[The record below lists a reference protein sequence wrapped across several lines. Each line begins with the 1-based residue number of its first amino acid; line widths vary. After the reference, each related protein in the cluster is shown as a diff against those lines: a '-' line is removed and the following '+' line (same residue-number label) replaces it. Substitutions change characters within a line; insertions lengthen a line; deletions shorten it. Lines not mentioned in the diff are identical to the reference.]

1 MMKKYV
7 NILGFKVEIKLIKK
21 DLGEGEVSWYC
32 AYVLLPK
39 SRFLSDNCL
48 NSYGWCTFRGK
59 SYKDE
64 DDDLVGADSNHTCHS
79 GDSLDEKLM
88 DVLGYIEEIIIN
100 YQKAVD
106 KRYWEGSIVEG
117 TNN

>member
-1 MMKKYV
+1 MV
-7 NILGFKVEIKLIKK
+7 LCLRAITKVDE
-21 DLGEGEVSWYC
+21 S
-32 AYVLLPK
+32 K
-39 SRFLSDNCL
+39 SRRD
-48 NSYGWCTFRGK
+48 YE
-59 SYKDE
+59 DE

-106 KRYWEGSIVEG
+106 KYYWEGCIIEG

>member
-7 NILGFKVEIKLIKK
+7 NILGFKVEIKLLKK
-21 DLGEGEVSWYC
+21 DFGKGEESWYC

-48 NSYGWCTFRGK
+48 DTMCTFRGTN
-59 SYKDE
+59 YEDE
-64 DDDLVGADSNHTCHS
+64 DDDLVGADSNHWCHR
-79 GDSLDEKLM
+79 GKSLDKRLM

-100 YQKAVD
+100 YQKVVD
-106 KRYWEGSIVEG
+106 KRYWEDCIEDGA
-117 TNN
+117 NN

>member
-7 NILGFKVEIKLIKK
+7 NILGFKVEIKLVKK
-21 DLGEGEVSWYC
+21 DLSKDEESWYC

-39 SRFLSDNCL
+39 SQFLSNDCL
-48 NSYGWCTFRGK
+48 GLWCTFRGEQ
-59 SYKDE
+59 YDDE
-64 DDDLVGADSNHTCHS
+64 DNDLVGADTNHTCFI

-88 DVLGYIEEIIIN
+88 HVLGQIEEIIIN
-100 YQKAVD
+100 YQKVVD